1 MQVKYPLHHQKTI
14 SSYTYAPTW
23 QSADQTIPHWFSIRL
38 LQRTSMYFWK
48 LGVDNPCLHSNDDTT
63 KKVFRN
69 NKNLYSGDDTYHENT
84 VQQELQLDQKSNITI

>member
-1 MQVKYPLHHQKTI
+1 
-14 SSYTYAPTW
+14 
-23 QSADQTIPHWFSIRL
+23 
-38 LQRTSMYFWK
+38 MYFWK

-69 NKNLYSGDDTYHENT
+69 NKNLYSGDGTYHENT